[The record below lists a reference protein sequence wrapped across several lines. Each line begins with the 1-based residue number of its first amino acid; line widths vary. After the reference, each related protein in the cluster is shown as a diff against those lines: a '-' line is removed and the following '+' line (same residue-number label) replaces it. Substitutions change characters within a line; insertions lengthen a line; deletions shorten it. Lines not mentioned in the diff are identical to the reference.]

1 MKIKKAFITGING
14 QDGSYL
20 TELLLKKNYIV
31 HGLRRRTSSLNT
43 SRIDHLFHNKKIINK
58 KLFLYHGDM
67 TDGLSLSNLIRKIK
81 PDEIYNLAAQSHV
94 HVSFESPEYTSDT
107 DALGTLRLLENLKNY
122 LPKSK
127 FYQASTSEIYGNNA
141 NIPQDEDTPFN
152 PASPYGVSKLYAFH
166 ICKNYREA
174 YNLFCC
180 NGILFNHESP
190 RRGETFVTR
199 KISRHIA
206 NYYLG
211 SREVLKIGNLDSKR
225 DWGHAKDYVEAMWK
239 MLQLKTPAD
248 YVIATGESH
257 SVREFIEIAFRNI
270 NITVRW
276 KGKGLNEVGYDQ
288 KNKKT
293 LIKVSKEFFRPKDI
307 NMLLGNPLKAKKI
320 LKWKS
325 KISFRELVKEMV
337 DSDIANLKK

>member
-43 SRIDHLFHNKKIINK
+43 SRIDHLFHNKEIINK

-94 HVSFESPEYTSDT
+94 HVSFESPEYTTDT

-141 NIPQDEDTPFN
+141 KIPQDENTQFN

-174 YNLFCC
+174 YNLFCS

-199 KISRHIA
+199 KISRHVA

-211 SREVLKIGNLDSKR
+211 SREILKIGNLDSKR

-239 MLQLKTPAD
+239 MLQLKTPGD

-270 NITVRW
+270 NIRVKW
-276 KGKGLNEVGYDQ
+276 KGKGLNEIGYDQ
-288 KNKKT
+288 KNKKK

-320 LKWKS
+320 LKWTS
-325 KISFRELVKEMV
+325 KISFRELVKEMI
-337 DSDIANLKK
+337 DSDIANLNK